1 MFVLSLSY
9 FENIMSLLNEQ
20 QKKKAIIFCKY
31 MPGLSHCKNIHVSLN
46 FMKSHSI

>member
-9 FENIMSLLNEQ
+9 FENIMSLLNE